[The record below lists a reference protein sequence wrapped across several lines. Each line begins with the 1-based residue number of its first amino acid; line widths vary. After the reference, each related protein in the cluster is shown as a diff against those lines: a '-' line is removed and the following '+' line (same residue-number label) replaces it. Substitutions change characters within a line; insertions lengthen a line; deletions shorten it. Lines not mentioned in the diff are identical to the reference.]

1 MTVKVYAHFDGDG
14 MPQFTLPINVHRPED
29 TQFGTLKQSFLEKY
43 AQLNPNGRLASSEYC
58 FWNQDHC
65 PIADRCPVATFTWE
79 HNDFFLRRLP
89 LSSDASKLSA
99 FNASQQQ
106 RGELS
111 YYYAHNRG
119 VQPLVSQ
126 APAPVEERAPLSQ
139 RPAPAGA
146 VKFNSKQSPFGTNI
160 NQYETITSYTWEDK
174 DGDTVK
180 VLVSVEG
187 VGRLP
192 PENVRAHFDVRA
204 FELLVE
210 GLDGKNLR
218 FACYKT
224 HGEMKPELCKCVVRA
239 NRVNLILRKAKEKDI
254 WFDLFKKRAIGDDDD
269 P

>member
-1 MTVKVYAHFDGDG
+1 M
-14 MPQFTLPINVHRPED
+14 
-29 TQFGTLKQSFLEKY
+29 
-43 AQLNPNGRLASSEYC
+43 
-58 FWNQDHC
+58 
-65 PIADRCPVATFTWE
+65 ATFTWE

-187 VGRLP
+187 VGRLIWARNSHSSAERNTTP
-192 PENVRAHFDVRA
+192 GFSIPISSTHAVPKMDSDSVSILSWLK
-204 FELLVE
+204 LLPVLSLE
-210 GLDGKNLR
+210 G
-218 FACYKT
+218 
-224 HGEMKPELCKCVVRA
+224 PELPDFASGR
-239 NRVNLILRKAKEKDI
+239 R
-254 WFDLFKKRAIGDDDD
+254 
-269 P
+269 